1 MRERLL
7 QSLRFNLND
16 SKKWLE
22 LAKDKR
28 NEYWL
33 DDMSQYIYL
42 VGKVYQT
49 ALILSVDYD
58 EKGEEVKTARKM
70 RYTMFD
76 DISVIQ
82 KIHQEGKTHASID

>member
-16 SKKWLE
+16 SEKWLE

-33 DDMSQYIYL
+33 DDMGQYIYL

-49 ALILSVDYD
+49 ALILSVEYD

-76 DISVIQ
+76 EISIIQ
-82 KIHQEGKTHASID
+82 KIHQGENKPCEHY

>member
-16 SKKWLE
+16 SEKWLE

-28 NEYWL
+28 NGCWL
-33 DDMSQYIYL
+33 EDMSQYMYL

-49 ALILSVDYD
+49 ALILSVDYG

-76 DISVIQ
+76 DIAKIQ
-82 KIHQEGKTHASID
+82 EIHQEEK

>member
-16 SKKWLE
+16 SEKWLE
-22 LAKDKR
+22 IAKNPR
-28 NEYWL
+28 NECWL
-33 DDMSQYIYL
+33 EDISQYIYL

-49 ALILSVDYD
+49 SLILSVEYG
-58 EKGEEVKTARKM
+58 ENSEEVKTARQM

-76 DISVIQ
+76 EIALVQ
-82 KIHQEGKTHASID
+82 KIHQEGKSTCAQC